1 MLTFEGERFQGTQA
15 IVSKLTVLQLPTNC
29 VQTHQLLVL
38 DPVLG
43 ADMSILPSQ
52 QCSLVLSLWPLG
64 P

>member
-1 MLTFEGERFQGTQA
+1 
-15 IVSKLTVLQLPTNC
+15 LPTNC